1 MTIRPWNDI
10 SSIVLRIAST
20 AARSAWLLSPCPI
33 QWDAAMAAASVMRT
47 SSRPGVRSITVRNA
61 SRKALRLA
69 FADGTARG
77 ARAPDRGAARR
88 ERRARERDLAV
99 QEPRQLRNANSRCGR
114 GHPAA
119 LRAGRRRHEPFG
131 V

>member
-1 MTIRPWNDI
+1 MTIRQWNDI

-20 AARSAWLLSPCPI
+20 AARSAWLLSPWPI

-61 SRKALRLA
+61 SRKAVRLA

-77 ARAPDRGAARR
+77 ARAADRGAARR
-88 ERRARERDLAV
+88 ERCARDRDLATE
-99 QEPRQLRNANSRCGR
+99 QPRHLGTA
-114 GHPAA
+114 HT
-119 LRAGRRRHEPFG
+119 
-131 V
+131 